1 MTDTHT
7 LAAQLGEALR
17 QRGQRIATVESCTGG
32 LIAGALTTIAGS
44 SDWFGFGWVSYA
56 NEAKQQMLDVRA
68 ETLMAHG
75 AVSGQTVREMAE
87 GARRHSGADWA
98 IAVSGI
104 AGPGGGSRD
113 KPVGL
118 VWFGLAGPDGV
129 KAFSEVFAGD
139 RDAVRQHTVNT
150 ALTQLLARVNA
161 STLIA

>member
-1 MTDTHT
+1 MTDCCSQHPSDTGAPT
-7 LAAQLGEALR
+7 PN
-17 QRGQRIATVESCTGG
+17 ATR
-32 LIAGALTTIAGS
+32 
-44 SDWFGFGWVSYA
+44 
-56 NEAKQQMLDVRA
+56 K
-68 ETLMAHG
+68 
-75 AVSGQTVREMAE
+75 EMPE
-87 GARRHSGADWA
+87 GARRHRGADWA

-129 KAFSEVFAGD
+129 KAFSEVFAGE